1 LHHPLDLPCRP
12 HPSHLF
18 SRTADA
24 GLYPGGRPPLSLSY
38 APEEVLTTNGEN
50 MSPVVD
56 LSSELLID
64 RSQVRDP
71 YVRLLLAASGQ
82 ELARGSPWVA
92 VE

>member
-1 LHHPLDLPCRP
+1 
-12 HPSHLF
+12 
-18 SRTADA
+18 
-24 GLYPGGRPPLSLSY
+24 
-38 APEEVLTTNGEN
+38 